1 MRFFIYWKHQ
11 IAGTPP
17 MATIDAATAK
27 DAMKQFK
34 REAPYPIRADQMAV
48 ETKLR

>member
-1 MRFFIYWKHQ
+1 MRFYIYWKHQ

-17 MATIDAATAK
+17 MATIDADSA
-27 DAMKQFK
+27 DAAMRQFK
-34 REAPYPIRADQMAV
+34 RESRYPVRADQMAV